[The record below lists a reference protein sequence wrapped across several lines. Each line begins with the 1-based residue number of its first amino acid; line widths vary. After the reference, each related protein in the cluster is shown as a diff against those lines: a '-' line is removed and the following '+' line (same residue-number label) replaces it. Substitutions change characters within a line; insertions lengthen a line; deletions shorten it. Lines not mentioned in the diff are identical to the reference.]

1 MRIRIDHE
9 TRYHYDAPVRGVS
22 QVLRLKP
29 RPHDGQHI
37 ISWRVDVDVEGR
49 LREGEDA
56 FGNPVLLLS
65 AEGPLEEMT
74 LSVAGEVE
82 TQDMAGVLSGMPE
95 RLPAE
100 VYTRQTPLTQLTPV
114 LEAFARDSV
123 SGVDDRLS
131 QLHTLLGAVHQ
142 EVIYDTRSTTVAT
155 SAIEAFTQ
163 KRGVCQD
170 LAHIFIACARHI
182 GAPARYVS
190 GHLARAD
197 GVIEQE
203 ASHAWAEAL
212 VPGLGWVGFDP
223 VNAACPGERHV
234 RVACGFDYLSA
245 APVRGSRIGG
255 GAERLS
261 VRLVVSPQSVVQ
273 SQSTAFRE
281 AQLRQ
286 AQG

>member
-9 TRYHYDAPVRGVS
+9 TRYHYDAPVRSVS

-37 ISWRVDVDVEGR
+37 ISWRIDVDVDGR
-49 LREGEDA
+49 LRESEDA
-56 FGNPVLLLS
+56 FGNNILMLS
-65 AEGPLEEMT
+65 AEGPLEDMT

-82 TQDMAGVLSGMPE
+82 TQDTSGVLSGQPE

-100 VYTRQTPLTQLTPV
+100 VYIRQTPLTQLTPAM
-114 LEAFARDSV
+114 EAFADDV
-123 SGVDDRLS
+123 TGGLDDRLD
-131 QLHTLLGAVHQ
+131 QLHALLSAVHHS
-142 EVIYDTRSTTVAT
+142 VAYDTRSTTVAT

-182 GAPARYVS
+182 GVPARYVS
-190 GHLARAD
+190 GHLARGD

-223 VNAACPGERHV
+223 ANGACPSERHV

-255 GAERLS
+255 GTERLS
-261 VRLVVSPQSVVQ
+261 VRLAVSLQPMVQNQSMALNEPQP
-273 SQSTAFRE
+273 R
-281 AQLRQ
+281 QL
-286 AQG
+286 QG

>member
-37 ISWRVDVDVEGR
+37 VSWRVDVDVDGR
-49 LREGEDA
+49 LRESEDA
-56 FGNPVLLLS
+56 FGNRILRLS
-65 AEGPLEEMT
+65 AEGPLEEIT

-82 TQDMAGVLSGMPE
+82 TQDTAGMLSGQPE
-95 RLPAE
+95 RLPPE
-100 VYTRQTPLTQLTPV
+100 VYTRQTPLTELTPA
-114 LEAFARDSV
+114 LEAFAGDAV
-123 SGVDDRLS
+123 SGVDDRLD
-131 QLHTLLGAVHQ
+131 QLHALLGAVHQ
-142 EVIYDTRSTTVAT
+142 QVVYDTRSTTVAT

-163 KRGVCQD
+163 GRGVCQD
-170 LAHIFIACARHI
+170 LAHIFIACARHV

-223 VNAACPGERHV
+223 ANGGCPSERHV

-261 VRLVVSPQSVVQ
+261 VRLVVSPQPMMQNQ
-273 SQSTAFRE
+273 SAALGP
-281 AQLRQ
+281 AQLSQ

>member
-37 ISWRVDVDVEGR
+37 ISWRVDVDVDGR
-49 LREGEDA
+49 LREAEDA
-56 FGNPVLLLS
+56 FGNLILLLS
-65 AEGPLEEMT
+65 AEGPLEDMT
-74 LSVAGEVE
+74 LSVSGEVE
-82 TQDMAGVLSGMPE
+82 TQDMAGMLSGVSE

-100 VYTRQTPLTQLTPV
+100 VFFRQTPLTALTPA
-114 LEAFARDSV
+114 LEAFARDAV
-123 SGVDDRLS
+123 RRADDRLG
-131 QLHTLLGAVHQ
+131 QLHALLGAVHQ
-142 EVIYDTRSTTVAT
+142 EVAYDTRSTTVAT
-155 SAIEAFTQ
+155 SAAQAFTQ
-163 KRGVCQD
+163 RRGVCQD
-170 LAHIFIACARHI
+170 LAHIFIACARLI

-223 VNAACPGERHV
+223 AAGACPAERHV
-234 RVACGFDYLSA
+234 RIASGFDYLSA

-255 GAERLS
+255 GSERLS
-261 VRLVVSPQSVVQ
+261 VRLVVSPEPLVQ
-273 SQSTAFRE
+273 NPSLMSGSAD
-281 AQLRQ
+281 ARQ
-286 AQG
+286 GQG

>member
-37 ISWRVDVDVEGR
+37 VSWRVDVDVDGR

-65 AEGPLEEMT
+65 AEGPLEDMS
-74 LSVAGEVE
+74 LSVTGEVE
-82 TQDMAGVLSGMPE
+82 TQDTAGVLSGLPE

-114 LEAFARDSV
+114 LEAFARDAV
-123 SGVDDRLS
+123 SGVDDRLA
-131 QLHTLLGAVHQ
+131 QLHTLLGAVHR

-170 LAHIFIACARHI
+170 LAHIFIACSRHI
-182 GAPARYVS
+182 GTPARYVS
-190 GHLARAD
+190 GHLARSD

-203 ASHAWAEAL
+203 ASHAWVEAL

-223 VNAACPGERHV
+223 VNCGCPGERHV

-255 GAERLS
+255 GTERLS
-261 VRLVVSPQSVVQ
+261 VRLAVSPQPMAQ
-273 SQSTAFRE
+273 SQSMAFS
-281 AQLRQ
+281 Q
-286 AQG
+286 AQVRQVQD